1 MIQLPEIKRKK
12 PRPPYK
18 KSEAVKNLEQ
28 LLYLDDLRR
37 HPSMKLEHMARR
49 KLRDDSASGLTACIV
64 FYAKLTGHFASRLNN
79 MGVYRNGKYTRPTSR
94 RGLPDIL
101 ITKDGK
107 SLFIEV
113 KVGKDKMSRFQKQ
126 VQAEQ
131 QKSGG
136 LYMVA
141 RSFEQFKV
149 WFDSLNSLR

>member
-12 PRPPYK
+12 PRPPYNK
-18 KSEAVKNLEQ
+18 PEAIKELERLADQ
-28 LLYLDDLRR
+28 QAQRL
-37 HPSMKLEHMARR
+37 HPSIEKKFLAPR
-49 KLRDDSASGLTACIV
+49 KFRDDRASGLTSCIV
-64 FYAKLTGHFASRLNN
+64 TYAKLTGNFASRLNN

-113 KVGKDKMSRFQKQ
+113 KVGKDRMSEYQKE

-131 QKSGG
+131 EQSGG
-136 LYMVA
+136 LYIVA
-141 RSFEQFKV
+141 SSFEQFKN
-149 WFDSLNSLR
+149 WFDTLS